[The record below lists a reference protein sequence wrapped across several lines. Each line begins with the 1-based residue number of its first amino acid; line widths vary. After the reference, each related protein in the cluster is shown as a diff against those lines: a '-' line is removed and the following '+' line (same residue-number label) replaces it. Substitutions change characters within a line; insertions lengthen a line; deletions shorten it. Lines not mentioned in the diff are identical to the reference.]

1 MWEPATSLPGVF
13 KSSSAVAIANIANY
27 AVLSCADFFS
37 ISPLRACASV
47 SACIHACVEMRRGPS
62 VLEQQEEVLTHRVT
76 DSTLLPQGHESPHR
90 LALSFQT
97 NGAGYF

>member
-1 MWEPATSLPGVF
+1 M
-13 KSSSAVAIANIANY
+13 IANMANY
-27 AVLSCADFFS
+27 AVLSVLLSSVFPHVCS
-37 ISPLRACASV
+37 CRTWVV

-62 VLEQQEEVLTHRVT
+62 VLKQQEEVLTHRVT
-76 DSTLLPQGHESPHR
+76 DSTLLPQGHESAHR

>member
-1 MWEPATSLPGVF
+1 MLL
-13 KSSSAVAIANIANY
+13 SSVSPRVR
-27 AVLSCADFFS
+27 SC
-37 ISPLRACASV
+37 RACV
-47 SACIHACVEMRRGPS
+47 SACIRACVEMRRSPS

-76 DSTLLPQGHESPHR
+76 DSTLLVPQGHESPHR